1 MILHHTFSEGLIVWK
16 FWICGAAYM
25 NTHKAAQYGNSE
37 VTESFAQISNGRAHK
52 EARLAWDILYQ
63 ISYLL

>member
-1 MILHHTFSEGLIVWK
+1 MILHYTFSEGLIVWK

-25 NTHKAAQYGNSE
+25 NIHKAAQYGNSE
-37 VTESFAQISNGRAHK
+37 VTESLAPISNSTAHK
-52 EARLAWDILYQ
+52 EARLARDILYQ